1 MVEIDES
8 RCVGCGA
15 CAADCVGG
23 NLMVENGKVR
33 VKGSCILCGHCVA
46 VCPVQAVSIPEYGPV
61 QEPAGPGE
69 ALDPEALLQAIRFR
83 RSIRQ
88 FRELPVERE
97 KMERMAEAGRYTATA
112 KNLQDTGF
120 VFVQQE
126 LEELK
131 RRVWV
136 FIDAIPHSR
145 DQRPPRELLPYMAF
159 NRRRKSNPADDF
171 LFRKAPAVL
180 FVTGPRALD
189 AGMAAQN
196 MELMAEAQG
205 LGVLFNGYLAHIA
218 EANGELKQWLGIGE
232 ETIQA
237 CLLLGYPQVRYR
249 RTAPRRE
256 AHTVWK

>member
-1 MVEIDES
+1 MVEINES

-23 NLMVENGKVR
+23 NLVVEEGKAR
-33 VKGSCILCGHCVA
+33 VKGGCILCGHCVA
-46 VCPVQAVSIPEYGPV
+46 VCPVQAVAIPEYGPA
-61 QEPAGPGE
+61 QEMPGD
-69 ALDPEALLQAIRFR
+69 AVSLDQEVLLQAIRSR

-112 KNLQDTGF
+112 KNLQDTGV
-120 VFVQQE
+120 VFVQRE
-126 LEELK
+126 LAELK
-131 RRVWV
+131 RRVWA

-145 DQRPPRELLPYMAF
+145 EQRPPRELLPYMAF

-171 LFRKAPAVL
+171 LFRNAPAVL
-180 FVTGPRALD
+180 FVTSPRALD

-205 LGVLFNGYLAHIA
+205 LGVLFDGYLAHIA
-218 EANGELKQWLGIGE
+218 EANRELKQWLGIGE

-249 RTAPRRE
+249 RTAPRKE
-256 AHTVWK
+256 ARTVWR